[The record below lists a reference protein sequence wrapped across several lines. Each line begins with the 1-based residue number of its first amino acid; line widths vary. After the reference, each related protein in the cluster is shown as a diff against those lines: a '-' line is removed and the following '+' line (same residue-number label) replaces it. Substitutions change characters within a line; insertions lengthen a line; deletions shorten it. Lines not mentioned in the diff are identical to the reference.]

1 MAFATGSGKGQPM
14 ADINVTPLVD
24 VMLVL
29 LIIFIVTAPV
39 MTYPDRRRPAAARDQ
54 PAAAA
59 ARAAAA
65 DRAEDRRLRPGDL
78 EQQRRSRSAPC
89 STMMENE
96 VQRDPTNQPLL
107 QIDANPDAQY
117 DVMAKVLAA
126 AKNAQM
132 QKIGFVQQAVS
143 SGRALDRE
151 NSFHAAFGRRVRLRI
166 RATPRRGAAGCAM
179 RVPAGVAWGHPPTQ
193 ECAMAFSAAVRD
205 SAVAEMNITPL
216 VDVML
221 VLLVIFMVTAPL
233 LARPVDAS
241 LPQTSR
247 PITTAAAGH

>member
-39 MTYPDRRRPAAARDQ
+39 MTYPIDV
-54 PAAAA
+54 
-59 ARAAAA
+59 
-65 DRAEDRRLRPGDL
+65 DL
-78 EQQRRSRSAPC
+78 PQRVINPPPQVREPPPPIELKIDASGQVTWNNAVVQVSALQQ
-89 STMMENE
+89 MMENE

-132 QKIGFVQQAVS
+132 LKIGFV
-143 SGRALDRE
+143 
-151 NSFHAAFGRRVRLRI
+151 I
-166 RATPRRGAAGCAM
+166 
-179 RVPAGVAWGHPPTQ
+179 
-193 ECAMAFSAAVRD
+193 
-205 SAVAEMNITPL
+205 IYK
-216 VDVML
+216 
-221 VLLVIFMVTAPL
+221 IK
-233 LARPVDAS
+233 
-241 LPQTSR
+241 
-247 PITTAAAGH
+247 